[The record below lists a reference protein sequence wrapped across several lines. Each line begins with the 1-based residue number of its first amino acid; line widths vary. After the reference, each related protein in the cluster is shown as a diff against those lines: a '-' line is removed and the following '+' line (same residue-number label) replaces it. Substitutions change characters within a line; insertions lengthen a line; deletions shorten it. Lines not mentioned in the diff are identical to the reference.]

1 MPAGRREPRGRRTR
15 KGHRWWAALCLC
27 VFVVRVGGLAA
38 EQQTAV
44 KEVRLEGLRQAN
56 EDFVRLRIRTKAGD
70 TFSRDIINQ
79 DIKNLMATGDF
90 RNVIVNVED
99 APDGVVVA
107 YVFEENPVVRGLA
120 FVGNEGISSKKLLR
134 TMKPKEK
141 KTGGLLSRVPVPGAP
156 THVGTVYDPAEM
168 ERGVTEVRD
177 YYEKKGYFAANIRH
191 VPEIDK
197 ETNEVT
203 VDVEIEEGPRAFIT
217 KIRVVGN
224 ETVSTKEILG
234 AMKTGTRK
242 WFLPWIFGSGKLK
255 RYLLDEDLDRIR
267 ALYQQ
272 RGFLDIAVQGGRC
285 TQCGF
290 IYQPSQGDIEHNV
303 LPGTP
308 FEELPEEWTC
318 PGCKQPKGTFEPLGV
333 DLTVLPEEKTA
344 HISDPTENLLDELGR
359 EWSVPPKKREM
370 LLTVRLYEGPQYL
383 AGSFAIEGN
392 ALFSDEELLSVCS
405 LKQGDPFDPFALERD
420 RMSLYDK
427 YGERGYIDAIVSLE
441 RNPGE
446 TPRTLDVVY
455 NITENEQIRIGKIE
469 VTGNLITKDKVI
481 RREIAVNPG
490 ELYDIR
496 RVRLSVQR
504 LKGLGYFGDPA
515 APAAEGVVA
524 YDRPTDVE
532 GVRDLIIEVRE
543 RPTGR
548 LWFGGGISSVYD
560 VFGTIE
566 VTQSNFD
573 WKRWRSPFLRGAGQK
588 ARLKALLGTK
598 RTDFILS
605 FTEPWLFD
613 RQLSFGFDVFR
624 TDQRYLSDREF
635 YEQKNTGF
643 DLKLY
648 KLIAPATRAG
658 VIYKLERV
666 DIDVDEDASETIKK
680 EEGESTVSSFEF
692 EVIRDTTDSYL
703 MPTRGTR
710 LSGSWEV
717 AGSFLGS
724 DEEFFKHDYRAVHY
738 IRLYGRKHILR
749 LLARAGFADEIGDAD
764 DVPIFERFFLGGGT
778 TIRGFDYRWVG
789 PKDELGEPIGGK
801 SMVMFSAEYNYP
813 IYGPL
818 RGAVF
823 YDTGNVWYD
832 SYDVDLSDL
841 RAGVGVGLRL
851 IIPVMGQP
859 IPINLDYGWPIDR
872 DEWTSKSGEF
882 DFSMG
887 FNF

>member
-1 MPAGRREPRGRRTR
+1 MPAGTR
-15 KGHRWWAALCLC
+15 KPRRRGKTRGNRWGAVLCLC
-27 VFVVRVGGLAA
+27 VFVVMAGALAA
-38 EQQTAV
+38 EQQTTV
-44 KEVRLEGLRQAN
+44 KEVRLDGLRQAN
-56 EDFVRLRIRTKAGD
+56 EDFVRLKIRTKAGD
-70 TFSRDIINQ
+70 LFSRDIVDQ
-79 DIKNLMATGDF
+79 DIKTLMATGDF
-90 RNVIVNVED
+90 RNVSVHVDET
-99 APDGVVVA
+99 PEGVLVA
-107 YVFEENPVVRGLA
+107 YVFEENPVVRGLS
-120 FVGNEGISSKKLLR
+120 FVGNEGISSKRLLR

-141 KTGGLLSRVPVPGAP
+141 KRGGLLSAVPVPGAP
-156 THVGTVYDPAEM
+156 SHVGTVYNPAEL

-177 YYEKKGYFAANIRH
+177 YYEKKGYFAANVRH

-203 VDVEIEEGPRAFIT
+203 VDVEIEEGPKAFIT
-217 KIRVVGN
+217 QIRVVGN
-224 ETVSTKEILG
+224 ETVPTKEILG

-255 RYLLDEDLDRIR
+255 RYVLDEDLDRIR

-272 RGFLDIAVQGGRC
+272 KGLLDVAVQGGRC
-285 TQCGF
+285 TKCGY
-290 IYQPSQGDIEHNV
+290 IYQPSQGDIQHNV

-308 FEELPEEWTC
+308 FEELPGDWTC
-318 PGCKQPKGTFEPLGV
+318 PGCKQPKETFEPLGV
-333 DLTVLPEEKTA
+333 DLTVLPEGKTA
-344 HISDPTENLLDELGR
+344 HISDPTENLLDELG
-359 EWSVPPKKREM
+359 EDWDNPAKKREM
-370 LLTVRLYEGPQYL
+370 VLTVRLFEGPQYV
-383 AGSFAIEGN
+383 AGTFAIEGN
-392 ALFSDEELLSVCS
+392 TLFPDEELLSVCS
-405 LKQGDPFDPFALERD
+405 LRQGDPFDPFALERD
-420 RMSLYDK
+420 RTAIYDK
-427 YGERGYIDAIVSLE
+427 YGERGYIDAVVSLE
-441 RNPGE
+441 RKPSE

-455 NITENEQIRIGKIE
+455 TITENEQIRIGKIE
-469 VTGNLITKDKVI
+469 ITGNLITKDKVI

-490 ELYDIR
+490 DLYDIR

-504 LKGLGYFGDPA
+504 LKNLNYFGDLATPG
-515 APAAEGVVA
+515 AEGVVA

-532 GVRDLIIEVRE
+532 GVRDLVIEVRE

-548 LWFGGGISSVYD
+548 LWFGGGVSSEYD

-588 ARLKALLGTK
+588 ARLKALLGTE
-598 RTDFILS
+598 RLDFILS

-613 RQLSFGFDVFR
+613 RRLSFGFDVFR
-624 TDQRYLSDREF
+624 TEKRYLSDY
-635 YEQKNTGF
+635 YEQTSTGF
-643 DLKLY
+643 DLKLR
-648 KLIAPATRAG
+648 KSIAPATWAG
-658 VIYKLERV
+658 VTYKLEQV
-666 DIDVDEDASETIKK
+666 DIDVDEDASETLKK
-680 EEGESTVSSFEF
+680 EEGESTVSSFAF
-692 EVIRDTTDSYL
+692 EVNRDTTDSYL
-703 MPTRGTR
+703 MPTRGMR

-724 DEEFFKHDYRAVHY
+724 DEEFFKHEYRAVQY

-749 LLARAGFADEIGDAD
+749 LLARAGFAEEIGDAD

-789 PKDELGEPIGGK
+789 PKDEFGEPIGGK
-801 SMVMFSAEYNYP
+801 SMLMLSAEYNYP

-832 SYDVDLSDL
+832 SYDMDLSDL
-841 RAGVGVGLRL
+841 RAGAGLGLRI

-872 DEWTSKSGEF
+872 DEWSSDSGQF

>member
-1 MPAGRREPRGRRTR
+1 MPAGKRKPRGRGTP
-15 KGHRWWAALCLC
+15 KAHRWWLVLCLC
-27 VFVVRVGGLAA
+27 ACVLRVGAPAA
-38 EQQTAV
+38 EQQTTV
-44 KEVRLEGLRQAN
+44 KEVRLDGLRQAN

-70 TFSRDIINQ
+70 AFSRDIVNQ
-79 DIKNLMATGDF
+79 DIKTLMATGDF
-90 RNVIVNVED
+90 RNVQWRVDDTPE
-99 APDGVVVA
+99 GVVVT
-107 YVFEENPVVRGLA
+107 YVFDENPVVRGLS

-134 TMKPKEK
+134 TIKPKEK
-141 KTGGLLSRVPVPGAP
+141 KTGGLLSRIPVPGAP
-156 THVGTVYDPAEM
+156 SHVGTVYDPAEI
-168 ERGVTEVRD
+168 ERGVTEVKD
-177 YYEKKGYFAANIRH
+177 YYEKKGYFAANVRH

-203 VDVEIEEGPRAFIT
+203 VDVEIEEGPKAFLST
-217 KIRVVGN
+217 IRIVGN
-224 ETVSTKEILG
+224 KTVSTKEIRNV
-234 AMKTGTRK
+234 MKSGTRK

-255 RYLLDEDLDRIR
+255 RYVLDEDLDRIR

-272 RGFLDIAVQGGRC
+272 KGYLDIAVQGGRC
-285 TQCGF
+285 TNCGY
-290 IYQPSQGDIEHNV
+290 IYQPSQGDLAHSI

-308 FEELPEEWTC
+308 FEEVPDDWTC
-318 PGCKQPKGTFEPLGV
+318 PKCNQPKGTFEPLGV
-333 DLTVLPEEKTA
+333 DLTVLPEGKTA
-344 HISDPTENLLDELGR
+344 HISDPTENLLDELGKDW
-359 EWSVPPKKREM
+359 ENPTKKREM
-370 LLTVRLYEGPQYL
+370 VLTVRLYEGPQYT
-383 AGSFAIEGN
+383 AGTFSIEGN
-392 ALFSDEELLSVCS
+392 TLFSDEELLSLCS
-405 LKQGDPFDPFALERD
+405 LKEGDPFDPFALERD
-420 RMSLYDK
+420 RTALYDK
-427 YGERGYIDAIVSLE
+427 HGELGYIDTVVSLE
-441 RNPGE
+441 RKPGE
-446 TPRTLDVVY
+446 KPQTLDVVY
-455 NITENEQIRIGKIE
+455 TITENEQIRIGKIE
-469 VTGNLITKDKVI
+469 ITGNLITKDKVI

-490 ELYDIR
+490 EVYDIR
-496 RVRLSVQR
+496 KVRLSVQR

-515 APAAEGVVA
+515 TPGAEGVAA
-524 YDRPTDVE
+524 YDRPTDVD
-532 GVRDLIIEVRE
+532 GVRDLVIEVRE

-548 LWFGGGISSVYD
+548 LWFGGGVSSEYD

-588 ARLKALLGTK
+588 ARLKALLGTE
-598 RTDFILS
+598 RLDFILS

-624 TDQRYLSDREF
+624 TEKRYLSDY
-635 YEQKNTGF
+635 YEQKNTGG
-643 DLKLY
+643 DLKLR
-648 KLIAPATRAG
+648 KSIAPATWAG
-658 VIYKLERV
+658 IIYKLERV

-680 EEGESTVSSFEF
+680 EEGESTVSSFAF
-692 EVIRDTTDSYL
+692 ELNRDTTDSYL

-749 LLARAGFADEIGDAD
+749 LLARAGFAEEIGDAD

-801 SMVMFSAEYNYP
+801 SMLMFSAEYNYP

-841 RAGVGVGLRL
+841 RAGVGVGLRI

-859 IPINLDYGWPIDR
+859 IPVNLDYGWPIDR
-872 DEWTSKSGEF
+872 DEWSSDSGQF